1 MANPWLRETF
11 VIPGVAG
18 QAARTINMIKI
29 DDASKGQLLALL
41 KGSTTD
47 QGPNP
52 MPAIGLMGHTQGDVD
67 FPINSI
73 NVGDQNNPNHV
84 SFDDHTVR
92 TLHAKALCARR
103 GLKNDD
109 TASPKRAAIERL
121 GRSDANAVVELD
133 ILWLTP
139 EDEAEVISFIDP
151 NTPEFAVIGIRFGPA
166 FAAAAAHCCRLR
178 RALFRRQR
186 RRFKLFS
193 RLAASEFSSSSI

>member
-29 DDASKGQLLALL
+29 DDTSKGQLLALL

-139 EDEAEVISFIDP
+139 EDEAEVISF
-151 NTPEFAVIGIRFGPA
+151 
-166 FAAAAAHCCRLR
+166 HRLKYSR
-178 RALFRRQR
+178 VRRHHLLRGLQRALSSPPDFPTGRRTEPR
-186 RRFKLFS
+186 TGTPGCGP
-193 RLAASEFSSSSI
+193 SISPGHTH